1 MSHSKFSTAND
12 ELVEK
17 EVINF
22 IMNSEIFLNDFVE
35 DVIIARKTEKNAEF
49 AGCSHLIPY
58 GTHLGA

>member
-22 IMNSEIFLNDFVE
+22 IMNSETFLNDFVE
-35 DVIIARKTEKNAEF
+35 DVIIARKTEKTQSSQDA
-49 AGCSHLIPY
+49 AI
-58 GTHLGA
+58 